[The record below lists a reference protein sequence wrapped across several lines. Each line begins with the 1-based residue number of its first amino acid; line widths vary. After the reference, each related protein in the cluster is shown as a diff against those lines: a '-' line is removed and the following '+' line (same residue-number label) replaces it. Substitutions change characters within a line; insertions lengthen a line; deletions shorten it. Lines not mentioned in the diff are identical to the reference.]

1 MNASQTSELH
11 EFHRFLTAK
20 LSNGCARLSPE
31 EVLDEW
37 RQDHPDPEIDED
49 EVAAIQE
56 AIDDMEAGDRGRP
69 ADEVIADLRKLL
81 GMPSH

>member
-1 MNASQTSELH
+1 MNASQTTELH
-11 EFHRFLTAK
+11 EFHRFLSTK
-20 LSNGCARLSPE
+20 LSNGGADLSPE

-49 EVAAIQE
+49 DVAAIQE

-81 GMPSH
+81 GMPSN